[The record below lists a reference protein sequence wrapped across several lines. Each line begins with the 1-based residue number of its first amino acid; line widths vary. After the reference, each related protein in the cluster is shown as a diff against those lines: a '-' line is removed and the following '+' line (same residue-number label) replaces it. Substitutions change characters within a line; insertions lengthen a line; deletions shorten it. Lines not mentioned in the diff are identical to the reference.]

1 MRVGVSF
8 ENYLTR
14 FLCRESQ
21 GAMYVSSSNLYV
33 SHWENIVN
41 DGKIA

>member
-1 MRVGVSF
+1 MRVGISF

-14 FLCRESQ
+14 FLSREFQ
-21 GAMYVSSSNLYV
+21 GVMYASSNLYV
-33 SHWENIVN
+33 SHWENIAN

>member
-14 FLCRESQ
+14 FLSRESQ
-21 GAMYVSSSNLYV
+21 GVMYVSSSNLYV
-33 SHWENIVN
+33 SHWENIAN